1 MAPWWSPFG
10 RVPEVSAQELHDRLM
25 RGEEVQIIDVRTP
38 HEFANGHIC
47 GAVNVPIQSF
57 LRRRPD
63 LRLDVSKPVVTIC
76 KTAHRSVPATRVLR
90 KRGFDAAQLAHG
102 LDEWRRQQLPMES
115 R

>member
-10 RVPEVSAQELHDRLM
+10 RVPEVAAQELHDRLM
-25 RGEEVQIIDVRTP
+25 RGEEIQIIDVRTP

-57 LRRRPD
+57 LRGLPD
-63 LRLDVSKPVVTIC
+63 LGLDVSKPVVTIC

-90 KRGFDAAQLAHG
+90 RRGFDAAQLAHG
-102 LDEWRRQQLPMES
+102 LDEWRRQQLPLES

>member
-1 MAPWWSPFG
+1 MPPWWSPFG

-25 RGEEVQIIDVRTP
+25 CGEEIQIIDVRTP
-38 HEFANGHIC
+38 HEFANGHIG

-57 LRRRPD
+57 LRGLPD
-63 LRLDVSKPVVTIC
+63 LGLDISKPVVTIC
-76 KTAHRSVPATRVLR
+76 KTAHRSIPATRVLR
-90 KRGFDAAQLAHG
+90 RRAFDAAQLAHG

>member
-57 LRRRPD
+57 LRGRPD
-63 LRLDVSKPVVTIC
+63 LRLDVSRPVV
-76 KTAHRSVPATRVLR
+76 TRVLR